1 MSIPVPQQTESIV
14 EFIDKWINEK
24 IFVMQFPSYNT
35 RLGILE
41 YVYERHK
48 TQEITITQLIKY
60 DTESTNN
67 TSENE
72 S

>member
-1 MSIPVPQQTESIV
+1 MSIPVPQQNESVIT
-14 EFIDKWINEK
+14 FIDKWINDPA
-24 IFVMQFPSYNT
+24 FVLQFPSYET

-67 TSENE
+67 TN
-72 S
+72 